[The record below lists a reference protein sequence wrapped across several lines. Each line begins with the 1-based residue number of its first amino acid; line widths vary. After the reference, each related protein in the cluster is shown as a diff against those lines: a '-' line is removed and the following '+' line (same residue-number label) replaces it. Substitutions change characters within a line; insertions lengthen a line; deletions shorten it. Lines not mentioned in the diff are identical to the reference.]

1 MDKLIRYGVL
11 EKRAQVLHFTQE
23 FCSHVALWQ
32 SGCQSTSI
40 ESWKQML
47 LSFDPHLDSMT
58 DSEVVDIIVY
68 LDYYLTKEP
77 QAEVDSAM
85 NLPGSL

>member
-1 MDKLIRYGVL
+1 
-11 EKRAQVLHFTQE
+11 
-23 FCSHVALWQ
+23 
-32 SGCQSTSI
+32 
-40 ESWKQML
+40 ML